1 MGAERLWILLGFEH
15 LNLDFSGF
23 AGGFLCCYLAQI
35 HPGSNIPSLIPH
47 DKPQQAGMGIEKQ
60 NIKTKGKMATKCSK
74 RLNLLEKFSKGP
86 RNSWHASGQH
96 VYVYL
101 LLFSYMADFF
111 LFFFNW
117 RIIALQ
123 CCIGFCC
130 TTTWISRNYIYCL
143 LLEPPS
149 FLSCHLSREP
159 SLALCVCLVLS
170 EGRNIQQL
178 PSRHVLAFWSHPQDT
193 LLVLSGPSVKARTD
207 RAS

>member
-15 LNLDFSGF
+15 LNLDFSGY
-23 AGGFLCCYLAQI
+23 AGGFLWCYLAQI

-60 NIKTKGKMATKCSK
+60 NIKTKGKTATKCSK

-86 RNSWHASGQH
+86 VTLGMPVDSMCMFTYYCFLIWLIS
-96 VYVYL
+96 
-101 LLFSYMADFF
+101 FF
-111 LFFFNW
+111 FFFNC

-159 SLALCVCLVLS
+159 SLALCVCLVLC

-178 PSRHVLAFWSHPQDT
+178 PSRQVLAFWLHPQDT